1 MQSPRIEW
9 TLGIGYLAVLDWV
22 RNQGEP
28 DSDTLTEVIREA
40 FGTDHAPGRRRLA
53 VTIAAG
59 GVVLYRHLTK
69 PCMRGLSS

>member
-40 FGTDHAPGRRRLA
+40 FDTDTARGRA
-53 VTIAAG
+53 NFAAATAAG
-59 GVVLYRHLTK
+59 AVLFYRHICK
-69 PCMRGLSS
+69 PEMRGR